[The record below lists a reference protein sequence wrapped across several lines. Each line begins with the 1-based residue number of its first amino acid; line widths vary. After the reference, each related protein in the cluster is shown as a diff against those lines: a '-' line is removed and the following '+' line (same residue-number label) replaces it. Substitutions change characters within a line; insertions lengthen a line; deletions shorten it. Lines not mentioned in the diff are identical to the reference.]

1 MDYQHRVQNHR
12 LTPSR
17 RKIGKAIARR
27 SKASVVAQCMKDNVM
42 FNYIIIRIS
51 RILQSELRKL
61 CSVDSLLKENSTTAF
76 QEFSWNNLIKEIQ
89 DHAPLLLSVMT
100 ACTKTRSRRPNR
112 NSTIGMYIAMLLQ
125 YCYKNMCLVQKILSL
140 VLHAGHSSKQVS
152 LFFLLG

>member
-42 FNYIIIRIS
+42 FNYIIRIS

-61 CSVDSLLKENSTTAF
+61 CSVDSLLKVAISNLYN
-76 QEFSWNNLIKEIQ
+76 FSSLCFISLKYQCSRYFSETFHME
-89 DHAPLLLSVMT
+89 DLLS
-100 ACTKTRSRRPNR
+100 
-112 NSTIGMYIAMLLQ
+112 
-125 YCYKNMCLVQKILSL
+125 YCNL
-140 VLHAGHSSKQVS
+140 
-152 LFFLLG
+152 

>member
-17 RKIGKAIARR
+17 RKIGKAIARQ

-100 ACTKTRSRRPNR
+100 ACTKTRSYRPNR
-112 NSTIGMYIAMLLQ
+112 NSTIGMCIAMLLK
-125 YCYKNMCLVQKILSL
+125 YHYKNMCLVQKILSL
-140 VLHAGHSSKQVS
+140 VLYAGHSSKQVS
-152 LFFLLG
+152 LFLLG